1 MMAKM
6 KAQAGSGRTAAK
18 LKERQTRKKEQTAR
32 PATLQAMV
40 WYKKEHYNELLGL
53 FDDADQLPLAYEDW
67 LARAEGKKAEVEG
80 AGDQVIKVFI
90 DPLTFPEWCAERGL
104 RKDADARSQL
114 AIEVAQAQ
122 SFSL

>member
-1 MMAKM
+1 M
-6 KAQAGSGRTAAK
+6 KTKAGSGRTVAR
-18 LKERQTRKKEQTAR
+18 LKEKQARKQEQSAR
-32 PATLQAMV
+32 PPVLQAMV

-53 FDDADQLPLAYEDW
+53 FDDADLLPLTYEDW
-67 LARAEGKKAEVEG
+67 LTRAEEKKAEVEG
-80 AGDQVIKVFI
+80 AGDQVIKVYI

>member
-1 MMAKM
+1 MAKM
-6 KAQAGSGRTAAK
+6 KSLAGSGKTVAK
-18 LKERQTRKKEQTAR
+18 LKEKQARKQEWAAG

-40 WYKKEHYNELLGL
+40 WYKEEHYSELLRL
-53 FDDADQLPLAYEDW
+53 FDDADLLPLTYEDW
-67 LARAEGKKAEVEG
+67 LTRAEEKKAEVEG

-90 DPLTFPEWCAERGL
+90 DPLTFPSWCAERGL
-104 RKDADARSQL
+104 LKDADARSQL